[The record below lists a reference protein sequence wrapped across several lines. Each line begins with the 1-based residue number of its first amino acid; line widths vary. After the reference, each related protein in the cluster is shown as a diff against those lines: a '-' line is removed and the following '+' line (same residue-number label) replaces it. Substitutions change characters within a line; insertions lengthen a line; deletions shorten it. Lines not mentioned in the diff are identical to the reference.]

1 MAANGS
7 VAAMPSPSMFVAAMA
22 AGLFSAVIWGAT
34 PAATAFAVSG
44 MEPLTAGLLRTVL
57 AMPIVLIIAVVAKLP
72 LPGTRREW
80 GLLVLS
86 SLCGF
91 VGFTLIFT
99 IGIAHTSTS
108 HAGLILAGIPLLTG
122 LVGALAARAMPSR
135 LWFAGAAIAICG
147 EVILITSRGGSVGD
161 ATLGGDLL
169 CVLSTLCAAIG
180 YVAGSRISERIG
192 TWATTAWGITLAAII
207 QIPILWFT
215 TMDMNWAAVPL
226 PAWGGVAYLVIMS
239 AVVAYAAWYWS
250 LSTGGVVRVS
260 PVQYAQPLVSLIL
273 AVILFSEPMAQPLVI
288 AAILILGG
296 IALARRG

>member
-1 MAANGS
+1 MAGNGAI
-7 VAAMPSPSMFVAAMA
+7 AAVPSPPIFLAALA

-34 PAATAFAVSG
+34 PAATAFAVLG

-57 AMPIVLIIAVVAKLP
+57 AMPIVLIIAIMAKLP

-80 GLLVLS
+80 ALLLIS

-91 VGFTLIFT
+91 LGFTLIFT
-99 IGIAHTSTS
+99 IGIAQTSTS
-108 HAGLILAGIPLLTG
+108 HAGLILAGVPLLTG
-122 LVGALAARAMPSR
+122 LAGALAARAMPSR
-135 LWFAGAAIAICG
+135 LWFAGAAIAITG
-147 EVILITSRGGSVGD
+147 EVILITSRGGAVGE
-161 ATLGGDLL
+161 APLSGDLL
-169 CVLSTLCAAIG
+169 CVMSTLCAAIG
-180 YVAGSRISERIG
+180 YVAGSRVSERIG
-192 TWATTAWGITLAAII
+192 TWATTAWGITLAATI

-215 TMDMNWAAVPL
+215 TTEMNWAAVPAA
-226 PAWGGVAYLVIMS
+226 AWGGVAYLVVMS

-273 AVILFSEPMAQPLVI
+273 AVVLFSEPMTMPLIV
-288 AAILILGG
+288 AAVLILGG